1 MKKHHL
7 FSAAFAV
14 GALAVLWVAAGFLG
28 TNLLALAMT
37 LVIGAV
43 YAFGASELLQF
54 RRTTASLDA
63 ALATLPARVD
73 DLQAW
78 LDAVH
83 PSLRNAVRLRV
94 EGERVGLPGPA
105 LTPYL
110 AGLLVMLGMLG
121 TFIGMVVTFNG
132 AVFALDGS
140 TDLAA
145 IRAAISAPIK
155 GLGLAFGTSVAGVAA
170 SAMLGLMAALARRER
185 MQAGQRLDG
194 KIATVLRGYSL
205 THQRQETYKALQSQA
220 QALPQVVDQL
230 QALMAQM
237 ERMNQQLGDRLLA
250 NQEGFHAEM
259 RGVYGDLA
267 RSVGQSLQDSLRQGA
282 EAAGASLKPVVEAA
296 MLGIA
301 ADAQIMHARVADSAQ
316 QQLDGLAARFDVRA
330 AAVADTWQAALA
342 SHERSSSA
350 TMDKLDHALAGFA
363 ANFAQR
369 AEALLAAIDAAQAAR
384 LAEQS
389 AAERQQR
396 EAWQAALASVAATLQ
411 GEWQQAGALGLA
423 QQQEICATLARTAQ
437 EITEQA
443 RGSAAGTLAE
453 IARLTAGAEELMRAR
468 SAAETAAASQHDARL
483 EQIATLLQTEL
494 AALREAEAQRGAA
507 AVARLGELQAAVAG
521 HLTTLG
527 TALEAPI
534 ARLME
539 TAAEAPRAAAEV
551 IGQLRQEMSQGIAR
565 DNALLEERGR
575 ILETLSGLLASIEHA
590 STEQR
595 ATIDALVAAAATALD
610 QAGERFAARLDEE
623 GGKLGAAA
631 AQVAGGA
638 VEVASLGDAFGAA
651 VQAFGEANTQL
662 VDNLRRI
669 EAALDKSMVRSEE
682 QLAYYVAQAREVIDL
697 SLASQKEIFDEL
709 RQLPR
714 RQSAAGVN

>member
-1 MKKHHL
+1 MKNHHL

-43 YAFGASELLQF
+43 YAFGAYELLQF
-54 RRTTASLDA
+54 RRATASLDA
-63 ALATLPARVD
+63 ALATLPERVD
-73 DLQAW
+73 DLHAW
-78 LDAVH
+78 LAAVH

-121 TFIGMVVTFNG
+121 TFVGMVVTFNG

-145 IRAAISAPIK
+145 IRAAIAAPIK

-185 MQAGQRLDG
+185 MQAGQALDG
-194 KIATVLRGYSL
+194 RIAGVLRGYSL

-259 RGVYGDLA
+259 RGVYGELA
-267 RSVGQSLQDSLRQGA
+267 RSVGQSLQQSLQQGA

-301 ADAQIMHARVADSAQ
+301 QDAQAMHARVADSAQ
-316 QQLDGLAARFDVRA
+316 RQLDGLAARFDARA

-342 SHERSSSA
+342 SHERSSAA
-350 TMDKLDHALAGFA
+350 TMDKLDQALAGFA

-369 AEALLAAIDAAQAAR
+369 AEALLAAIDAAQTAR
-384 LAEQS
+384 LAEQG
-389 AAERQQR
+389 AAEREQR

-411 GEWQQAGALGLA
+411 GEWQQAGALSLA

-453 IARLTAGAEELMRAR
+453 IARLTAGAEELLRTR
-468 SAAETAAASQHDARL
+468 SAAETAAAQQHDARL
-483 EQIATLLQTEL
+483 AQIATLLQTEL

-507 AVARLGELQAAVAG
+507 AVARLGELQDAVAD

-534 ARLME
+534 GRLME

-551 IGQLRQEMSQGIAR
+551 IGQLRQEMSQAVAR
-565 DNALLEERGR
+565 DNELLEERSR
-575 ILETLSGLLASIEHA
+575 ILETLNGLLASIEHA

-595 ATIDALVAAAATALD
+595 ATIDALVATAATALD
-610 QAGERFAARLDEE
+610 QAGERFAARMDAE
-623 GGKLGAAA
+623 GTKLGEAA

-714 RQSAAGVN
+714 RQPAAGVN